1 MKNLHFKALA
11 VSSLLIASTV
21 TYAEEMSPVSVFGS
35 QDETQ
40 QAGSAHFI
48 SDEEMKAKG
57 YTDAERILNR
67 IPGVYSQTEDGYGL
81 RTNLGMRGTSAL
93 RTTKVNILEDGVP
106 QGPAI
111 YSNGSMYFFPDV
123 GRMEGVEVLKG
134 AAAISHGPRTTAG
147 TINFL
152 SRSIPTTGSE
162 GHYSITGGDDG
173 FSRNHTYYGGNI
185 GSVGYVFEYHD
196 HRADGY
202 KNIKGT
208 GNNTDSGFDKQTDL
222 LKLRYTPANSAWN
235 QTFEILSSNTTE
247 TSNETYIGLTGV
259 DFAADPY
266 QRYAISS
273 VDQMDNDY
281 HRYIFTHTMQPSS
294 NMTITSKLYKTRYSR
309 IWGKSGE
316 MYVDPDGDG
325 SNTNN
330 ATVKYSALDLQGNCA
345 AHASGGTSPSTIK
358 LRACNILT
366 NNTAMVGNE
375 YIKRSMGH
383 RDYGMTGVQFVIN
396 HQIGNHALEYGYRR
410 HKDYR
415 ARADSGFSER
425 YTVDGNGTMKW
436 LSTQGDDQTRFD
448 DAELK
453 DTDAESWHIKDIISA
468 GPFTHT
474 LGLRYED
481 TEKNDGINS
490 NPGNSKQDVSDSQT
504 MIGLS
509 TVYNMGGGTTL
520 FAGFSEGFSPV
531 DAGSSASIEPEKSDN
546 FEIGFRKETAG
557 SFFEIIAFYNDYDQ
571 LIDSCLEANGC
582 ASADSGSTTNKGA
595 AEVEGIE
602 FQYRLNN
609 MFGAPEMK
617 GMGVTSSVRYPLMIS
632 GMLQSS
638 EYTGGETNYQ
648 GNSIAYVPD
657 FQLYTSVGME
667 TNNWSVALGA
677 KYLDDTFTD
686 DANTYRTGKAFIFD
700 LSSSMNLPINTGGIK
715 NAKLFLNAD
724 NLFDK
729 VIVASSHEYG
739 KRPNKPLSIMAGVKF
754 DF

>member
-1 MKNLHFKALA
+1 MRKIIMAKGNFKAYA
-11 VSSLLIASTV
+11 IASLMV
-21 TYAEEMSPVSVFGS
+21 ISAPIYAEEISPVSVFGS

-48 SDEEMKAKG
+48 GDDEMKEMG
-57 YTDAERILNR
+57 YTDAERVLRR

-81 RTNLGMRGTSAL
+81 RTNIGMRGTSAL
-93 RTTKVNILEDGVP
+93 RTTKINVLEDGVP

-134 AAAISHGPRTTAG
+134 PAAIGNGPRTTAG

-152 SRSIPTTGSE
+152 SRSIPTVGAE
-162 GHYSITGGDDG
+162 GHYSATLGADG

-196 HRADGY
+196 YRADGY

-208 GNNTDSGFDKQTDL
+208 GNNTDAGFDKQTDL
-222 LKLRYTPANSAWN
+222 FKLSYTPVNSAWN
-235 QTFEILSSNTTE
+235 QTFEIMSSNTSE
-247 TSNETYIGLTGV
+247 TSNETYIGLSGA

-266 QRYAISS
+266 QRYAVSS

-309 IWGKSGE
+309 LWGKSGE

-325 SNTNN
+325 GNTNN
-330 ATVKYSALDLQGNCA
+330 ATVKYSNIDLAGNCA
-345 AHASGGTSPSTIK
+345 GDTGIE

-366 NNTAMVGNE
+366 NQTAMVGNE

-383 RDYGMTGVQFVIN
+383 RDYGMTGVQFVVN
-396 HQIGNHALEYGYRR
+396 HDIGNHALEYGYRR

-415 ARADSGFSER
+415 ARNDSGFSQR
-425 YTVDGNGTMKW
+425 YTVNANGTMQW
-436 LSTQGDDQTRFD
+436 LSTIGEDGTQFTAG
-448 DAELK
+448 ELK
-453 DTDAESWHIKDIISA
+453 DTDASSWHLKDVIAA
-468 GPFTHT
+468 GAFTHT
-474 LGLRYED
+474 LGIRYED
-481 TEKNDGINS
+481 TEKNDGTNGT
-490 NPGNSKQDVSDSQT
+490 PGSSKKDIQDSAT
-504 MIGLS
+504 MMAAS
-509 TVYNMGGGTTL
+509 TIYNMGGGQSM
-520 FAGFSEGFSPV
+520 FVGFNEGHSPV
-531 DAGSSASIEPEKSDN
+531 DAGSAASIEPEKSDN
-546 FEIGFRKETAG
+546 YEIGFRKQTNN
-557 SFFEIIAFYNDYDQ
+557 SYFEVIAFYNDYSQ

-582 ASADSGSTTNKGA
+582 AAADSGSTTNKGA

-609 MFGAPEMK
+609 MFATPQMK
-617 GMGVTSSVRYPLMIS
+617 GMAGHSSVRYPLMIS

-638 EYTGGETNYQ
+638 EYTGGETSYS

-657 FQLYTSVGME
+657 FQLYTSIGME
-667 TNNWSVALGA
+667 TNDWSIALGA
-677 KYLDDTFTD
+677 KYQDDTFTN

-700 LSSSMNLPINTGGIK
+700 LHTGMNVAVNSNGIK
-715 NAKLFLNAD
+715 DARLFLNVD

-729 VIVASSHEYG
+729 VIVASEHEYG
-739 KRPNKPLSIMAGVKF
+739 KRPNKPLSVMAGVKF

>member
-1 MKNLHFKALA
+1 MAKGNFKAYA
-11 VSSLLIASTV
+11 IASLMV
-21 TYAEEMSPVSVFGS
+21 ISAPIYAEEISPVSVFGS

-48 SDEEMKAKG
+48 GDDEMKEMG
-57 YTDAERILNR
+57 YTDAERVLRR

-81 RTNLGMRGTSAL
+81 RTNIGMRGTSAL
-93 RTTKVNILEDGVP
+93 RTTKINVLEDGVP

-134 AAAISHGPRTTAG
+134 PAAIGNGPRTTAG

-152 SRSIPTTGSE
+152 SRSIPTVGAE
-162 GHYSITGGDDG
+162 GHYSATLGADG

-196 HRADGY
+196 YRADGY

-208 GNNTDSGFDKQTDL
+208 GNNTDAGFDKQTDL
-222 LKLRYTPANSAWN
+222 FKLSYTPVNSAWN
-235 QTFEILSSNTTE
+235 QTFEIMSSNTSE
-247 TSNETYIGLTGV
+247 TSNETYIGLSGA

-266 QRYAISS
+266 QRYAVSS

-309 IWGKSGE
+309 LWGKSGE

-325 SNTNN
+325 GNTNN
-330 ATVKYSALDLQGNCA
+330 ATVKYSNIDLAGNCA
-345 AHASGGTSPSTIK
+345 GDTGIE

-366 NNTAMVGNE
+366 NQTAMVGNE

-383 RDYGMTGVQFVIN
+383 RDYGMTGVQFVVN
-396 HQIGNHALEYGYRR
+396 HDIGNHALEYGYRR

-415 ARADSGFSER
+415 ARNDSGFSQR
-425 YTVDGNGTMKW
+425 YTVNANGTMQW
-436 LSTQGDDQTRFD
+436 LSTIGEDGTQFTAG
-448 DAELK
+448 ELK
-453 DTDAESWHIKDIISA
+453 DTDASSWHLKDVIAA
-468 GPFTHT
+468 GAFTHT
-474 LGLRYED
+474 LGIRYED
-481 TEKNDGINS
+481 TEKNDGTNGT
-490 NPGNSKQDVSDSQT
+490 PGSSKKDIQDSAT
-504 MIGLS
+504 MMAAS
-509 TVYNMGGGTTL
+509 TIYNMGGGQSM
-520 FAGFSEGFSPV
+520 FVGFNEGHSPV
-531 DAGSSASIEPEKSDN
+531 DAGSAASIEPEKSDN
-546 FEIGFRKETAG
+546 YEIGFRKQTNN
-557 SFFEIIAFYNDYDQ
+557 SYFEIIAFYNDYSQ

-582 ASADSGSTTNKGA
+582 AAADSGSTTNKGA

-609 MFGAPEMK
+609 MFATPQMK
-617 GMGVTSSVRYPLMIS
+617 GMAGHSSVRYPLMIS

-638 EYTGGETNYQ
+638 EYTGGETSYS

-657 FQLYTSVGME
+657 FQLYTSIGME
-667 TNNWSVALGA
+667 TNDWSIALGA
-677 KYLDDTFTD
+677 KYQDDTFTN

-700 LSSSMNLPINTGGIK
+700 LHTGMNVAVNSNGIK
-715 NAKLFLNAD
+715 DARLFLNVD

-729 VIVASSHEYG
+729 VIVASEHEYG
-739 KRPNKPLSIMAGVKF
+739 KRPNKPLSVMAGVKF

>member
-1 MKNLHFKALA
+1 MAKGNFKAYA
-11 VSSLLIASTV
+11 IASLMV
-21 TYAEEMSPVSVFGS
+21 ISAPIYAEEISPVSVFGS

-48 SDEEMKAKG
+48 GDDEMKEMG
-57 YTDAERILNR
+57 YTDAERVLRR

-81 RTNLGMRGTSAL
+81 RTNIGMRGTSAL
-93 RTTKVNILEDGVP
+93 RTTKINVLEDGVP

-134 AAAISHGPRTTAG
+134 PAAIGNGPRTTAG

-152 SRSIPTTGSE
+152 SRSIPTVGAE
-162 GHYSITGGDDG
+162 GHYSATLGADG

-196 HRADGY
+196 YRADGY

-208 GNNTDSGFDKQTDL
+208 GNNTDAGFDKQTDL
-222 LKLRYTPANSAWN
+222 FKLSYTPVNSAWN
-235 QTFEILSSNTTE
+235 QTFEIMSSNTSE
-247 TSNETYIGLTGV
+247 TSNETYIGLSGA

-266 QRYAISS
+266 QRYAVSS

-309 IWGKSGE
+309 LWGKSGE

-325 SNTNN
+325 GNTNN
-330 ATVKYSALDLQGNCA
+330 ATVKYSNIDLAGNCA
-345 AHASGGTSPSTIK
+345 GDTGIE

-366 NNTAMVGNE
+366 NQTAMVGNE

-383 RDYGMTGVQFVIN
+383 RDYGMTGVQFVVN
-396 HQIGNHALEYGYRR
+396 HDIGNHALEYGYRR

-415 ARADSGFSER
+415 ARNDSGFSQR
-425 YTVDGNGTMKW
+425 YTVNANGTMQW
-436 LSTQGDDQTRFD
+436 LSTIGEDGTQFTAG
-448 DAELK
+448 ELK
-453 DTDAESWHIKDIISA
+453 DTDASSWHLKDVIAA
-468 GPFTHT
+468 GAFTHT
-474 LGLRYED
+474 LGIRYED
-481 TEKNDGINS
+481 TEKNDGTNGT
-490 NPGNSKQDVSDSQT
+490 PGSSKKDIQDSAT
-504 MIGLS
+504 MMAAS
-509 TVYNMGGGTTL
+509 TIYNMGGGQSM
-520 FAGFSEGFSPV
+520 FVGFNEGHSPV
-531 DAGSSASIEPEKSDN
+531 DAGSAASIEPEKSDN
-546 FEIGFRKETAG
+546 YEIGFRKQTNN
-557 SFFEIIAFYNDYDQ
+557 SYFEVIAFYNDYSQ

-582 ASADSGSTTNKGA
+582 AAADSGSTTNKGA

-609 MFGAPEMK
+609 MFATPQMK
-617 GMGVTSSVRYPLMIS
+617 GMAGHSSVRYPLMIS

-638 EYTGGETNYQ
+638 EYTGGETSYS

-657 FQLYTSVGME
+657 FQLYTSIGME
-667 TNNWSVALGA
+667 TNDWSIALGA
-677 KYLDDTFTD
+677 KYQDDTFTN

-700 LSSSMNLPINTGGIK
+700 LHTGMNVAVNSNGIK
-715 NAKLFLNAD
+715 DARLFLNVD

-729 VIVASSHEYG
+729 VIVASEHEYG
-739 KRPNKPLSIMAGVKF
+739 KRPNKPLSVMAGVKF

>member
-1 MKNLHFKALA
+1 MKNLYFQALA
-11 VSSLLIASTV
+11 FSSLLIASTV
-21 TYAEEMSPVSVFGS
+21 TYAEDMSPVSVFGS

-48 SDEEMKAKG
+48 SDEEMKEKG
-57 YTDAERILNR
+57 YTDAERVLNR

-93 RTTKVNILEDGVP
+93 RTTKINILEDGVP

-152 SRSIPTTGSE
+152 SRSIPTTGNE
-162 GHYSITGGDDG
+162 GHYSITAGDDG

-185 GSVGYVFEYHD
+185 GSIGYVFEYHD

-208 GNNTDSGFDKQTDL
+208 GNSTDSGFDKQTDL
-222 LKLRYTPANSAWN
+222 MKLRYTPANSVLN
-235 QTFEILSSNTTE
+235 QTFEFLSSNTSE
-247 TSNETYIGLTGV
+247 TSNETYIGLTGT
-259 DFAADPY
+259 DFAADPF
-266 QRYAISS
+266 QRYGASS

-281 HRYIFTHTMQPSS
+281 HRYIFTHTMQPMP

-309 IWGKSGE
+309 IWGKSGK
-316 MYVDPDGDG
+316 MVVDAAGADGIG
-325 SNTNN
+325 FTE
-330 ATVKYSALDLQGNCA
+330 TVNYSALDMQGNCA
-345 AHASGGTSPSTIK
+345 GDTGTE

-366 NNTAMVGNE
+366 NDTAMVANE
-375 YIKRSMGH
+375 YIVRSMGH
-383 RDYGMTGVQFVIN
+383 RDYGMTGVQFTIN

-415 ARADSGFSER
+415 SRADDGFTQR
-425 YTVDGNGTMKW
+425 WTINGNNTMTLLKEVGNDN
-436 LSTQGDDQTRFD
+436 SRFS
-448 DAELK
+448 DAEMK
-453 DTDAESWHIKDIISA
+453 DTDAVSWHIKDVISA

-474 LGLRYED
+474 LGLRHED
-481 TEKNDGINS
+481 TEKNDGTNA
-490 NPGNSKQDVSDSQT
+490 NPGNSKRDVQDSET

-557 SFFEIIAFYNDYDQ
+557 SFFEVIAFYNDYDQ

-582 ASADSGSTTNKGA
+582 ASSDSGSTTNKGA

-602 FQYRLNN
+602 FQYKLNN
-609 MFGAPEMK
+609 MFAAPEMK
-617 GMGVTSSVRYPLMIS
+617 GGMGATSSVRYPLLIS

-638 EYTGGETNYQ
+638 EYTGGETVYQ

-677 KYLDDTFTD
+677 KYLDDTFTN

-700 LSSSMNLPINTGGIK
+700 LHSSMNIGGFNAGGIK
-715 NAKLFLNAD
+715 NTKLFFNVD

-729 VIVASSHEYG
+729 VIVASEHEYG
-739 KRPNKPLSIMAGVKF
+739 KRPNKPLSVMAGVKF

>member
-1 MKNLHFKALA
+1 MTKGNFKAYA
-11 VSSLLIASTV
+11 IASLMV
-21 TYAEEMSPVSVFGS
+21 ISAPIYAEEISPVSVFGS

-48 SDEEMKAKG
+48 GDDEMKEMG
-57 YTDAERILNR
+57 YTDAERVLRR

-81 RTNLGMRGTSAL
+81 RTNIGMRGTSAL
-93 RTTKVNILEDGVP
+93 RTTKINVLEDGVP

-134 AAAISHGPRTTAG
+134 PAAIGNGPRTTAG

-152 SRSIPTTGSE
+152 SRSIPTVGAE
-162 GHYSITGGDDG
+162 GHYSATLGADG

-185 GSVGYVFEYHD
+185 GSIGYVFEYHD
-196 HRADGY
+196 YRADGY

-208 GNNTDSGFDKQTDL
+208 GNNTDAGFDKQTDL
-222 LKLRYTPANSAWN
+222 TKLSYTPSNSAWN
-235 QTFEILSSNTTE
+235 QTFELLSSNTSE
-247 TSNETYIGLTGV
+247 TSNETYIGLSGA

-266 QRYAISS
+266 QRYAVSS

-309 IWGKSGE
+309 LWGKSGE

-325 SNTNN
+325 GNTNN
-330 ATVKYSALDLQGNCA
+330 ATVKYSNIDLAGNCA
-345 AHASGGTSPSTIK
+345 GDTGIE

-366 NNTAMVGNE
+366 NQTAMVAGE

-396 HQIGNHALEYGYRR
+396 HDIGNHALEYGYRR

-415 ARADSGFSER
+415 ARNDSGFSQR
-425 YTVDGNGTMKW
+425 YTVNANGTMQW
-436 LSTQGDDQTRFD
+436 LSTHGEDGTQFTDG
-448 DAELK
+448 ELK
-453 DTDAESWHIKDIISA
+453 DTDASSWHLKDVISA
-468 GPFTHT
+468 GKFTHT
-474 LGLRYED
+474 LGIRYED
-481 TEKNDGINS
+481 TEKNDGTNGT
-490 NPGNSKQDVSDSQT
+490 PGSSKKDIQDSAT
-504 MIGLS
+504 MMAAS
-509 TVYNMGGGTTL
+509 TIYNMGGGQSM
-520 FAGFSEGFSPV
+520 FVGFNEGHSPV
-531 DAGSSASIEPEKSDN
+531 DAGSAASIEPEKSDN
-546 FEIGFRKETAG
+546 YEIGYRKQTNN
-557 SFFEIIAFYNDYDQ
+557 SYFEIIAFYNDYSQ

-609 MFGAPEMK
+609 MFATPQMK
-617 GMGVTSSVRYPLMIS
+617 GMAGHSSVRYPLMIS

-638 EYTGGETNYQ
+638 EYTGGETSFS

-667 TNNWSVALGA
+667 TNNWSIALGA
-677 KYLDDTFTD
+677 KYQDDTFTND
-686 DANTYRTGKAFIFD
+686 LNTYRTGKAFIFD
-700 LSSSMNLPINTGGIK
+700 LHTGMNVAVNSNGIK
-715 NAKLFLNAD
+715 DARLFLNVD

-729 VIVASSHEYG
+729 VIVASEHEYG
-739 KRPNKPLSIMAGVKF
+739 KRPNKPLSVMAGVKF